1 MGVHY
6 LRHHLFRI
14 GHHTPTD
21 PHADR
26 VGPFRQS
33 APIYGRNDKGT
44 ITCECYDHLQSCVN
58 DNLVCFVCS
67 WQESSEL
74 TEYQACRRKL
84 IRTSI
89 FFALLFLILKS
100 PANFIFLSPACRPMY
115 FPKSSQTGL
124 QIGRFLPTVWACWI
138 RPFTLLLSS
147 LWVMKWNFI
156 AVANLDVV
164 WDLQMLHNQS

>member
-33 APIYGRNDKGT
+33 ATIYGRNDKGT

-58 DNLVCFVCS
+58 DNLMCFVCS

-100 PANFIFLSPACRPMY
+100 PANFIFFISRMPPNV
-115 FPKSSQTGL
+115 FPQVVSDWASDWKIFAYRVGMLNSS
-124 QIGRFLPTVWACWI
+124 IYPVVIFLV
-138 RPFTLLLSS
+138 SNE
-147 LWVMKWNFI
+147 MKFYCCGKFRCCLGS
-156 AVANLDVV
+156 ADVA
-164 WDLQMLHNQS
+164 